1 MVQDKGRGEQEN
13 DLQVGMGHGKDLLI
27 RAQEKGQG
35 TGEEQSGGHI
45 DQSGRQGQK

>member
-1 MVQDKGRGEQEN
+1 
-13 DLQVGMGHGKDLLI
+13 MGHGKDLLI